1 VKIGIIGAGQLG
13 RMLGLAAI
21 PLAIRCEFL
30 DESQDSPAAAVG
42 RIRSGALS
50 DAAAVAA
57 LAREVDVVT
66 PEIENVAPEALEAA
80 AEFCRVAPS
89 PGVIAAA
96 QDRLFEKRLF
106 ADFDI
111 PTAAYTTLDTPRDA
125 AALDVSPERPRLI
138 KTRRLGYDGRGQRLV
153 RTRSEAIDAF
163 DALGNVPSIAEE
175 LVDFEGEAS
184 LIGVRSWSGKVAFY
198 PLCRNEHRDGILART
213 IAPWGDGNLQSQAEA
228 WVGEVMQRTEY
239 VGVLTVEFFATS
251 AGLVA
256 NEMAPR
262 VHNSG
267 HWTIE
272 GAETSQ
278 FENHIRAVADLPIGS
293 TQVRGHAAM
302 VNLIGEMPQ
311 HSAVLAVAG
320 AHLHDYGKLPRPGRK
335 LGHCTLVDSDRTEL
349 LRRLAQLESTIS

>member
-21 PLAIRCEFL
+21 PLAIQCEFL
-30 DESQDSPAAAVG
+30 DESQDAPAAAVG

-50 DAAAVAA
+50 DAEAIAA
-57 LAREVDVVT
+57 LAQDVDVLT

-80 AEFCRVAPS
+80 ARFCRVAPS
-89 PGVIAAA
+89 PGIIAAA

-111 PTAAYTTLDTPRDA
+111 PTAAYATVDEPRDA
-125 AALDVSPERPRLI
+125 AELDVSPERPRLI

-153 RTRSEAIDAF
+153 RTRSEAIEAF
-163 DALGNVPSIAEE
+163 DALGRVPSIAEA
-175 LVDFEGEAS
+175 LVEFHCEAS
-184 LIGVRSWSGKVAFY
+184 LIGVRSWSGNVAFY
-198 PLCRNEHRDGILART
+198 PLCWNVHRDGILART
-213 IAPWGDGNLQSQAEA
+213 IAPYEDAHLQSQAEA
-228 WVGEVMQRTEY
+228 WVGTVMQRTGY
-239 VGVLTVEFFATS
+239 VGVLTVEFFVTS
-251 AGLVA
+251 SGLVA

-278 FENHIRAVADLPIGS
+278 FENHIRAVADLPLGS

-302 VNLIGEMPQ
+302 VNLIGDMPD
-311 HSAVLAVAG
+311 HAAVLALPG
-320 AHLHDYGKLPRPGRK
+320 THLHDYGKLPRPGRK
-335 LGHCTLVDSDRTEL
+335 LGHCTLVDSDRSAL